1 MTPIEN
7 LAQRLGDIPF
17 TTMEKAVR
25 AKSRD
30 FFWYSP
36 LLKERLDH
44 IIADA
49 VVSPRDEA
57 EVLQVLTACY
67 DLDIPVTARGAGT
80 GNYGQAMPL
89 AGGIV
94 LDLARFN
101 RIKSIRDGVV
111 VTEPGVVIGD
121 LDEACKD
128 AVGQELRM
136 HPSTRETA
144 TIGGFIA
151 GGSAGVGSITWGAL
165 AVPGNILRI
174 RMATMEAEPR
184 LVDLTGP
191 DILKAHHV
199 YGLTGII
206 TEIELPL
213 APAPDWIEML
223 VGFDDWKACI
233 ETGYKIA
240 RNDGFWLKEVGAVQ
254 APAPYRYFRR
264 HQKFLRET
272 ENVVCVLVAPNSVD
286 ALADMVSQDTGRIV
300 YRSDQTAA
308 EDKKGLPHLHHLLW
322 NHTTLRALKTD
333 SEMTYLQMSFPEDD
347 VAACVAIAERFPG
360 EVINHVEYT
369 RGMGKIRMSSLPL
382 VRFTDEARL
391 RELMSELEDLGC
403 EIWNPHAYTWEEG
416 NRSDADAGLI
426 AMKREF
432 DPKGLLNPGK
442 MIGWN
447 DPSYVYDPKG
457 EHVFAGLQKVDP

>member
-1 MTPIEN
+1 MTPIET
-7 LAQRLGDIPF
+7 LTHLIGDIPI
-17 TTMEKAVR
+17 TTMEKAVK

-36 LLKERLDH
+36 LLKDRLDH
-44 IIADA
+44 ITAEA
-49 VVSPRDEA
+49 VVAPRTEA
-57 EVLQVLTACY
+57 EVLEVLAACFA
-67 DLDIPVTARGAGT
+67 LDIPVTARGAGT

-101 RIKSIRDGVV
+101 QIKSIKDGVV
-111 VTEPGVVIGD
+111 VTEPGVLIGD
-121 LDEACKD
+121 LDEACKQ

-151 GGSAGVGSITWGAL
+151 GGSGGVGSITWGGL

-174 RMATMEAEPR
+174 RMATMEQTPR

-191 DILKAHHV
+191 DILKAHHA

-213 APAPDWIEML
+213 APAPEWIAL
-223 VGFDDWKACI
+223 LLGFDDWQTCL

-240 RNDGFWLKEVGAVQ
+240 RTDGFWLKEVGGIQ
-254 APAPYRYFRR
+254 APAPHRYFRR

-272 ENVVCVLVAPNSVD
+272 DNVLCVLVAPNSVD
-286 ALADMVSQDTGRIV
+286 ALVDLASRSGARIAF
-300 YRSDQTAA
+300 RSDLAGA
-308 EDKKGLPHLHHLLW
+308 EDKDGLPHLHHLLW

-333 SEMTYLQMSFPEDD
+333 PEITYLQMGFPEDD
-347 VAACVAIAERFPG
+347 IAACMAIAERFAG
-360 EVINHVEYT
+360 EIINHVEFT
-369 RGMGKIRMSSLPL
+369 RGQGKVRMGSLPL

-391 RELMSELEDLGC
+391 RVLMVELEEMGC
-403 EIWNPHAYTWEEG
+403 EIWTPHAYTWEEG
-416 NRSDADAGLI
+416 NRSDADAGLV
-426 AMKREF
+426 AMKRAF
-432 DPKGLLNPGK
+432 DPKGPLNPGK
-442 MIGWN
+442 MIGWEN
-447 DPSYVYDPKG
+447 PDYVFDPKG
-457 EHVFAGLQKVDP
+457 EYVFAGLQKAKI

>member
-1 MTPIEN
+1 MTPIEA
-7 LAQRLGDIPF
+7 LTQRIGDIPV
-17 TTMEKAVR
+17 TTMEKAVK

-36 LLKERLDH
+36 VLKDRLDH
-44 IIADA
+44 ISADA
-49 VVSPRDEA
+49 VVTPRTEA
-57 EVLQVLTACY
+57 EVLQVLTVCHA
-67 DLDIPVTARGAGT
+67 LDIPVTARGAGT

-101 RIKSIRDGVV
+101 QIKSIRDGVV
-111 VTEPGVVIGD
+111 VAEPGVLIGD
-121 LDEACKD
+121 LDDACKD

-144 TIGGFIA
+144 TIGGFVA
-151 GGSAGVGSITWGAL
+151 GGSGGVGSITWGSL

-174 RMATMEAEPR
+174 RMATMEATPR

-191 DILKAHHV
+191 DIMKAHHA

-206 TEIELPL
+206 TEITLPL
-213 APAPDWIEML
+213 APAPDWIELL
-223 VGFDDWKACI
+223 VGFDDWQSCLEA
-233 ETGYKIA
+233 GYTVA

-254 APAPYRYFRR
+254 APAPYKYFRR
-264 HQKFLRET
+264 HQKFLNET
-272 ENVVCVLVAPNSVD
+272 DNVLCILVAPNSVD
-286 ALADMVSQDTGRIV
+286 ALVDVVSHAGGRIAF
-300 YRSDQTAA
+300 RSDQASA
-308 EDKKGLPHLHHLLW
+308 EDRKGLPHLHHLLW

-333 SEMTYLQMSFPEDD
+333 PEITYLQMGYPENDI
-347 VAACVAIAERFPG
+347 AACVAIAKRFEG
-360 EVINHVEYT
+360 EIINHVEFT
-369 RGMGKIRMSSLPL
+369 RGQGKVRMGSLPL
-382 VRFTDEARL
+382 VRFRDEARL
-391 RELMSELEDLGC
+391 REVMAQLEDMGC
-403 EIWNPHAYTWEEG
+403 EIWNPHSYTWEEG

-442 MIGWN
+442 MIGWDN
-447 DPSYVYDPKG
+447 PDYVFDPKS
-457 EHVFAGLQKVDP
+457 EHVFGGLRRADR